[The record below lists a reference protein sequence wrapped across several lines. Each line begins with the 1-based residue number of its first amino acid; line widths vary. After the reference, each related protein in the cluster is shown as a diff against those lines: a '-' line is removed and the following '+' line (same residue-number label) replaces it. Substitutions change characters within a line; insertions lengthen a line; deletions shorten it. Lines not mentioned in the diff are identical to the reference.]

1 MPNSFNLN
9 KLKVIFWEITINSNQ
24 TVLEDLIYLT
34 WNSNFAYLQWLDFM
48 KELFKNSHMNITF
61 FSEKYLI
68 F

>member
-24 TVLEDLIYLT
+24 TVLEDLIYLM